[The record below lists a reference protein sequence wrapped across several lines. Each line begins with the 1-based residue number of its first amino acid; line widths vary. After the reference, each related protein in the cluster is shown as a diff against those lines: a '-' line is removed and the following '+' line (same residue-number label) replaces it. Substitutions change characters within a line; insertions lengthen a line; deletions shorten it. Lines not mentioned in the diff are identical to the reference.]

1 MIITNK
7 IQIDLIFNDYITF
20 YLLKYKNP
28 NNNPNALYNKENINH
43 KLIKLLLKLRF
54 NKENKII
61 KDNNMINILSIKII
75 WI

>member
-28 NNNPNALYNKENINH
+28 NNNTNAL
-43 KLIKLLLKLRF
+43 
-54 NKENKII
+54 
-61 KDNNMINILSIKII
+61 
-75 WI
+75 